1 MKETIF
7 FFIHRHM
14 KHFNLYMMGLALISS
29 VCATAQTH
37 QALPQPVPGVKAQQ
51 LFKKANSRAEAQRP
65 DTKPTYALLTK
76 GVRMV
81 PLAQIAKTQ
90 RTEKA
95 DEMVKKTLL
104 TGWSKTENNGTPETG
119 KITYDKYGRFSVVD
133 YGSYKD
139 LYTYTTDATGAK
151 WTTKLVRRQTGDYIE
166 NLYKEERT
174 LDANGHVTKRSIY
187 DNRYGDKDLTL
198 KEEYEY
204 DYGQDPNGVEV
215 KSVSYDM
222 YDGINQPNDAT
233 LRKWFAPTKSYIE
246 VVYYP
251 REEKVEIVVDRTN
264 YIIKKYSKNDN
275 GDWELSREEYHYY
288 SAEGRDL
295 GQMECSYANG
305 TIYNGSGNR
314 TELQPDTPEAGFT
327 TEIDYVMYPYTEP
340 TNTWVY
346 NGKKVYSNN
355 YELPKTQANGD
366 FSNKRYKY
374 DTSKGAWVLTAAQ
387 TGTWTPEGLLQETY
401 EEYENGELEWR
412 ETGLYKYSA
421 TGEEE
426 GYVLPF
432 KNGGYV
438 IETDI
443 AGVDGSYYTFY
454 DKNHN
459 VTRRLRAIYTAGKD
473 SGSDSY
479 ESTVPEEHI
488 YEELKNG
495 KWVTVTTDL
504 LIGDGD
510 NHLEVKFNDKGQMTQ
525 WDEYENGFHT
535 EHVVYTY
542 LDNGYIEESYDTETN
557 KVDEYTK
564 VTIDAAN
571 VVTYINYEYN
581 SSGKIIWGE
590 KCVTYPTG
598 KQLYYKWSS
607 DLQDYQLVSTTAKTL
622 TTTAADGTKT
632 SIYRYVD
639 DNGNVVETRKES
651 YYYKDD
657 VQRSETY
664 NKVDG
669 QWVGEEKREEEPV
682 TAPHFEVLDPQDPT
696 ACNDEYFYPYD
707 GDEEEDVFP
716 NSTTNSTYWGWK
728 DGQWV
733 VTSQN
738 NIVYS
743 QPDDNT
749 LVQTTTYLSDQT
761 ADNRDPRYEKETY
774 YDSRKR
780 DSRNNLVEHKY
791 GSTILEIY
799 DGTTTQNSQ
808 SEVIDSYTYNDE
820 GLLTSHKHE
829 EYSGQASDASAS
841 AARAAGTLQL
851 TRSTVTNYYYT
862 ELNVVNGITA
872 TTADAAK
879 PAFSVSGRT
888 VSVAGKAAAI
898 SLYTLDGQLV
908 ANSATGHVEAPANGA
923 FIAVSGAAKCKIVVK

>member
-1 MKETIF
+1 
-7 FFIHRHM
+7 M

-51 LFKKANSRAEAQRP
+51 LFKKANSSRPAAQRP
-65 DTKPTYALLTK
+65 DTKTTYALPTK

-90 RTEKA
+90 RAEKA

-104 TGWSKTENNGTPETG
+104 TSWSKTENNGTPETG

-204 DYGQDPNGVEV
+204 DYSQSPNGVEV
-215 KSVSYDM
+215 KSVSYDL

-264 YIIKKYSKNDN
+264 YIIKKYSKKDRT
-275 GDWELSREEYHYY
+275 DWELSREEYHYY

-459 VTRRLRAIYTAGKD
+459 VTRRLRAIYKDGKD

-733 VTSQN
+733 VTRQN

-888 VSVAGKAAAI
+888 VSAVGKSAAI

-908 ANSATGHVEAPANGA
+908 ATSATGHVEAPANGA

>member
-1 MKETIF
+1 
-7 FFIHRHM
+7 M

-65 DTKPTYALLTK
+65 DTKPTYAIHTK

-81 PLAQIAKTQ
+81 PLAQIAKAQ
-90 RTEKA
+90 RAKKA

-187 DNRYGDKDLTL
+187 DNRYGEKDLTL

-204 DYGQDPNGVEV
+204 DYSQSPNGVEV

-459 VTRRLRAIYTAGKD
+459 VTRRLRAIYKDGKD

-908 ANSATGHVEAPANGA
+908 ATSATGHVEAPANGA

>member
-1 MKETIF
+1 
-7 FFIHRHM
+7 M

-37 QALPQPVPGVKAQQ
+37 QTLPQPVPGVKAQQ
-51 LFKKANSRAEAQRP
+51 LFKKANSNRAEAQRP
-65 DTKPTYALLTK
+65 DTKPTYALPTK

-90 RTEKA
+90 RAKKA

-104 TGWSKTENNGTPETG
+104 TSWSKAIDSYTPETG

-139 LYTYTTDATGAK
+139 LYTYTTDASGAK

-275 GDWELSREEYHYY
+275 GDWELSGEEYHYY

-295 GQMECSYANG
+295 GQMECSFAHG
-305 TIYNGSGNR
+305 TIYNGSGNM

-327 TEIDYVMYPYTEP
+327 TEIDYVMYPYTVP

-366 FSNKRYKY
+366 FSCKRYKY
-374 DTSKGAWVLTAAQ
+374 DTSKGAWVLTSAQ
-387 TGTWTPEGLLQETY
+387 TGTWTPEGLLQKNY
-401 EEYENGELEWR
+401 EEYENGELEWS

-426 GYVLPF
+426 GCVLPF

-443 AGVDGSYYTFY
+443 TGVDGSYYTFY

-459 VTRRLRAIYTAGKD
+459 VTRRLRAIYKDGKD
-473 SGSDSY
+473 SGSYDSA
-479 ESTVPEEHI
+479 VPNAKI
-488 YEELKNG
+488 YEEWKGG
-495 KWVTVTTDL
+495 KWVDVTSDL
-504 LIGDGD
+504 MIGDGA
-510 NHLEVKFNDKGQMTQ
+510 NHMEVKFNAKGQMTQ
-525 WDEYENGFHT
+525 WDEYENGLHT

-542 LDNGYIEESYDTETN
+542 LDNGYIEESYNTMTN

-564 VTIDAAN
+564 VTVDAAN
-571 VVTYINYEYN
+571 VVTYINYEY
-581 SSGKIIWGE
+581 SSSTTSSQITWGE
-590 KCVTYPTG
+590 KYVTYPTG
-598 KQLYYKWSS
+598 KRIIYRWDTDTQEFVM
-607 DLQDYQLVSTTAKTL
+607 DATTVNSL
-622 TTTAADGTKT
+622 TSTAADGTRT
-632 SIYRYVD
+632 TIYREID

-651 YYYKDD
+651 YYDKDGAS
-657 VQRSETY
+657 RREIYS
-664 NKVDG
+664 KVDG
-669 QWVGEEKREEEPV
+669 QWVGEQKSEEEPV
-682 TAPHFEVLDPQDPT
+682 TRPQFEVLDLQDPI
-696 ACNDEYFYPYD
+696 ACNDEYFYPSD
-707 GDEEEDVFP
+707 IDDEVDVFP
-716 NSTTNSTYWGWK
+716 SSSTNHTSWGWK

-733 VTSQN
+733 LRDQMAT
-738 NIVYS
+738 VYS

-749 LVQTTTYLSDQT
+749 LVQTTTYISDKT
-761 ADNRDPRYEKETY
+761 VDNRGSRYEKETY

-780 DSRNNLVEHKY
+780 DSRKNLVEHKY

-851 TRSTVTNYYYT
+851 KRSTVTNYYYT
-862 ELNVVNGITA
+862 ELDVVNGITA
-872 TTADAAK
+872 TTADATK
-879 PAFSVSGRT
+879 PAFAVSGRT
-888 VSVAGKAAAI
+888 VSAVGKSAAI

-908 ANSATGHVEAPANGA
+908 ATSATGHVEAPANGA

>member
-1 MKETIF
+1 
-7 FFIHRHM
+7 M

-275 GDWELSREEYHYY
+275 GDWELSGEEYHYY

-366 FSNKRYKY
+366 FSCKRYKY

-443 AGVDGSYYTFY
+443 TGVDGSYYTFY

-459 VTRRLRAIYTAGKD
+459 VTRRLRAIYKDGKD

-510 NHLEVKFNDKGQMTQ
+510 NHLEVKFNAKGQMTQ

-682 TAPHFEVLDPQDPT
+682 TAPHFEVFDPQDPT

-820 GLLTSHKHE
+820 GLLISHKHE

-908 ANSATGHVEAPANGA
+908 ATSATGHVEAPANGA

>member
-1 MKETIF
+1 
-7 FFIHRHM
+7 M

-65 DTKPTYALLTK
+65 DTKPTYALPTK
-76 GVRMV
+76 GMRMV

-275 GDWELSREEYHYY
+275 GDWELSGEEYHYY

-459 VTRRLRAIYTAGKD
+459 VTRRLRAIYKDGKD

-510 NHLEVKFNDKGQMTQ
+510 NHLEVKFNAKGQMTQ

-908 ANSATGHVEAPANGA
+908 ATSATGHVEAPANGA

>member
-1 MKETIF
+1 
-7 FFIHRHM
+7 M

-65 DTKPTYALLTK
+65 DTKPTYALPTK

-275 GDWELSREEYHYY
+275 GDWELSGEEYHYY

-366 FSNKRYKY
+366 FSYKRYKY

-443 AGVDGSYYTFY
+443 TGVDGSYYTFY

-459 VTRRLRAIYTAGKD
+459 VTRQLRAIYKDGKD
-473 SGSDSY
+473 SGDDAY
-479 ESTVPEEHI
+479 ESTVPEEVI

-510 NHLEVKFNDKGQMTQ
+510 NHLEVKFNAKGQMTQ

-862 ELNVVNGITA
+862 ELNVVNGIIA

-908 ANSATGHVEAPANGA
+908 ATSATGHVEALANGA

>member
-1 MKETIF
+1 
-7 FFIHRHM
+7 M

-51 LFKKANSRAEAQRP
+51 LFKKANSNRAEAQRP
-65 DTKPTYALLTK
+65 DTKPTYALPTK

-275 GDWELSREEYHYY
+275 GDWELSGEEYHYY

-366 FSNKRYKY
+366 FSCKRYKY

-459 VTRRLRAIYTAGKD
+459 VTRRLRAIYKDGKD

-510 NHLEVKFNDKGQMTQ
+510 NHLEVKFNAKGQMTQ

-908 ANSATGHVEAPANGA
+908 ATSATGHVEAPANGA

>member
-1 MKETIF
+1 
-7 FFIHRHM
+7 M

-65 DTKPTYALLTK
+65 DTKPTYALPTK

-90 RTEKA
+90 RAEKA

-215 KSVSYDM
+215 KSVSYDL

-459 VTRRLRAIYTAGKD
+459 VTRRLRAIYKDGKD

-510 NHLEVKFNDKGQMTQ
+510 NHLEVKFNAKGQMTQ

-820 GLLTSHKHE
+820 GLLISHKHE

-908 ANSATGHVEAPANGA
+908 ATSATGHVEAPANGA

>member
-1 MKETIF
+1 
-7 FFIHRHM
+7 M

-275 GDWELSREEYHYY
+275 GDWELSGEEYHYY

-366 FSNKRYKY
+366 FSYKRYKY

-459 VTRRLRAIYTAGKD
+459 VTRRLRAIYKDGKD

-733 VTSQN
+733 VTRQN

-908 ANSATGHVEAPANGA
+908 ATSATGHVEAPANGA
-923 FIAVSGAAKCKIVVK
+923 FIAVSGAAKSKIVVK

>member
-1 MKETIF
+1 
-7 FFIHRHM
+7 M

-65 DTKPTYALLTK
+65 DTKPTYALPTK

-90 RTEKA
+90 RAEKA

-104 TGWSKTENNGTPETG
+104 TSWSKTENNGTPETG

-275 GDWELSREEYHYY
+275 GDWELSGEEYHYY

-459 VTRRLRAIYTAGKD
+459 VTRRLRAIYKDGKD

-510 NHLEVKFNDKGQMTQ
+510 NHLEVKFNAKGQMTQ

-908 ANSATGHVEAPANGA
+908 ATSATGHVEAPANGA
-923 FIAVSGAAKCKIVVK
+923 FIAVSGAAKCKIVVQ

>member
-1 MKETIF
+1 
-7 FFIHRHM
+7 M

-65 DTKPTYALLTK
+65 DTKPTYAIHTK

-81 PLAQIAKTQ
+81 PLAQIAKAQ
-90 RTEKA
+90 RAKKA

-215 KSVSYDM
+215 KSVSYDL

-275 GDWELSREEYHYY
+275 GDWELSGEEYHYY

-366 FSNKRYKY
+366 FSCKRYKY

-459 VTRRLRAIYTAGKD
+459 VTRRLRAIYKDGKD

-908 ANSATGHVEAPANGA
+908 ATSATGHVEAPANGA

>member
-1 MKETIF
+1 
-7 FFIHRHM
+7 M

-366 FSNKRYKY
+366 LSYKRYKY
-374 DTSKGAWVLTAAQ
+374 DTSKGAWVLTTAQ

-459 VTRRLRAIYTAGKD
+459 VTRRLRAIYKDGKD

-488 YEELKNG
+488 YEELKYG

-598 KQLYYKWSS
+598 KQLYYKWSF

-622 TTTAADGTKT
+622 TTTATDGTKT

-908 ANSATGHVEAPANGA
+908 ATSATGHVEAPANGA

>member
-1 MKETIF
+1 
-7 FFIHRHM
+7 M

-65 DTKPTYALLTK
+65 DTKPTYALPTK

-104 TGWSKTENNGTPETG
+104 TSWSKTENNGTPETG

-275 GDWELSREEYHYY
+275 GDWELSGEEYHYY

-366 FSNKRYKY
+366 FSCKRYKY

-454 DKNHN
+454 DKNHT
-459 VTRRLRAIYTAGKD
+459 VTRRLRAIYKDGKD

-510 NHLEVKFNDKGQMTQ
+510 NHLEVKFNAKGQMTQ

-908 ANSATGHVEAPANGA
+908 ATSATGHVEAPANGA

>member
-1 MKETIF
+1 
-7 FFIHRHM
+7 M

-264 YIIKKYSKNDN
+264 YIIKKYSKKDRT
-275 GDWELSREEYHYY
+275 DWELSGEEYHYY

-459 VTRRLRAIYTAGKD
+459 VTRRLRAIYKDGKD

-733 VTSQN
+733 VTRQN

-820 GLLTSHKHE
+820 GLLISHKHE

-908 ANSATGHVEAPANGA
+908 ATSATGHVEAPANGA
-923 FIAVSGAAKCKIVVK
+923 FIAVSGAAKCMIVVK

>member
-1 MKETIF
+1 
-7 FFIHRHM
+7 M

-37 QALPQPVPGVKAQQ
+37 QTLPQPVPGVKAQQ
-51 LFKKANSRAEAQRP
+51 LFKKANSNRAEAQRP
-65 DTKPTYALLTK
+65 DTKPTYALPTK

-90 RTEKA
+90 RAKKA

-104 TGWSKTENNGTPETG
+104 TSWSKAIDSYTPETG

-139 LYTYTTDATGAK
+139 LYTYTTDASGAK

-275 GDWELSREEYHYY
+275 GDWELSGEEYHYY

-295 GQMECSYANG
+295 GQMECSFAHG
-305 TIYNGSGNR
+305 TIYNGSGNM

-327 TEIDYVMYPYTEP
+327 TEIDYVMYPYTVP

-366 FSNKRYKY
+366 FSCKRYKY
-374 DTSKGAWVLTAAQ
+374 DTSKGAWVLTSAQ
-387 TGTWTPEGLLQETY
+387 TGTWTPEGLLQKNY
-401 EEYENGELEWR
+401 EEYENGELEWS

-426 GYVLPF
+426 GCVLPF

-443 AGVDGSYYTFY
+443 TGVDGSYYTFY

-459 VTRRLRAIYTAGKD
+459 VTRRLRAIYKDGKD
-473 SGSDSY
+473 SGSYDSA
-479 ESTVPEEHI
+479 VPNAKI
-488 YEELKNG
+488 YEEWKGG
-495 KWVTVTTDL
+495 KWVDVTSDL
-504 LIGDGD
+504 MIGDGA
-510 NHLEVKFNDKGQMTQ
+510 NHMEVKFNAKGQMTQ
-525 WDEYENGFHT
+525 WDEYENGLHT

-542 LDNGYIEESYDTETN
+542 LDNGYIEESYNTMTN

-564 VTIDAAN
+564 VTVDAAN
-571 VVTYINYEYN
+571 VVTYINYEY
-581 SSGKIIWGE
+581 SSSTTSSQITWGE
-590 KCVTYPTG
+590 KYVTYPTG
-598 KQLYYKWSS
+598 KRIIYRWDTDTQEFVM
-607 DLQDYQLVSTTAKTL
+607 DATTVNSL
-622 TTTAADGTKT
+622 TSTAADGTRT
-632 SIYRYVD
+632 TIYREID
-639 DNGNVVETRKES
+639 DNGNVIETRKES
-651 YYYKDD
+651 YYDKDGAS
-657 VQRSETY
+657 RREIYS
-664 NKVDG
+664 KVDG
-669 QWVGEEKREEEPV
+669 QWVGEQKSEEEPV
-682 TAPHFEVLDPQDPT
+682 TRPQFEVLDLQDPI
-696 ACNDEYFYPYD
+696 ACNDEYFYPSD
-707 GDEEEDVFP
+707 IDDEVDVFP
-716 NSTTNSTYWGWK
+716 SSSTNHTSWGWK

-733 VTSQN
+733 LRDQMAT
-738 NIVYS
+738 VYS

-749 LVQTTTYLSDQT
+749 LVQTTTYISDKT
-761 ADNRDPRYEKETY
+761 VDNRGSRYEKETY

-780 DSRNNLVEHKY
+780 DSRKNLVEHKY

-851 TRSTVTNYYYT
+851 KRSTVTNYYYT
-862 ELNVVNGITA
+862 ELDVVNGITA
-872 TTADAAK
+872 TTADATK
-879 PAFSVSGRT
+879 PAFAVSGRT
-888 VSVAGKAAAI
+888 VSAVGKSAAI

-908 ANSATGHVEAPANGA
+908 ATSATGHVEAPANGA

>member
-1 MKETIF
+1 
-7 FFIHRHM
+7 M

-51 LFKKANSRAEAQRP
+51 LFKKANSNRAEAQRP
-65 DTKPTYALLTK
+65 NTKPTYAIHTK

-204 DYGQDPNGVEV
+204 DYSQSPNGVEV
-215 KSVSYDM
+215 KSVSYDL

-275 GDWELSREEYHYY
+275 GDWELSGEEYHYY

-459 VTRRLRAIYTAGKD
+459 VTRRLRAIYKDGKD
-473 SGSDSY
+473 SGDDAY
-479 ESTVPEEHI
+479 ESTVPEERI
-488 YEELKNG
+488 YEEWKNS
-495 KWVTVTTDL
+495 KWVAVTSDL

-510 NHLEVKFNDKGQMTQ
+510 NHLEVKFNAKGQMTQ

-581 SSGKIIWGE
+581 SSGKIIWGK

-908 ANSATGHVEAPANGA
+908 ATSATGHVEAPANGA

>member
-1 MKETIF
+1 
-7 FFIHRHM
+7 
-14 KHFNLYMMGLALISS
+14 MMGLALISS

-65 DTKPTYALLTK
+65 DTKPTYALPTK

-459 VTRRLRAIYTAGKD
+459 VTRRLRAIYKDGKD

-510 NHLEVKFNDKGQMTQ
+510 NHLEVKFNAKGQMTQ

-908 ANSATGHVEAPANGA
+908 ATSATGHVEAPANGA

>member
-1 MKETIF
+1 
-7 FFIHRHM
+7 M

-65 DTKPTYALLTK
+65 DTKPTYALPTK

-366 FSNKRYKY
+366 FSCKRYKY

-459 VTRRLRAIYTAGKD
+459 VTRRLRAIYKDGKD

-510 NHLEVKFNDKGQMTQ
+510 NHLEVKFNAKGQMTQ

-716 NSTTNSTYWGWK
+716 NSSTNSTYWGWK

-908 ANSATGHVEAPANGA
+908 ATSATGHVEAPANGA

>member
-1 MKETIF
+1 
-7 FFIHRHM
+7 M

-51 LFKKANSRAEAQRP
+51 LFKKANSSRPAAQRP
-65 DTKPTYALLTK
+65 DTKTTYALPTK

-90 RTEKA
+90 RAEKA

-187 DNRYGDKDLTL
+187 DNRYGEKDLTL

-264 YIIKKYSKNDN
+264 YIIKKYSKKDRT
-275 GDWELSREEYHYY
+275 DWELSREEYHYY

-366 FSNKRYKY
+366 FSCKRYKY

-459 VTRRLRAIYTAGKD
+459 VTRRLRAIYKDGKD

-510 NHLEVKFNDKGQMTQ
+510 NHLEVKFNAKGQMTQ

-716 NSTTNSTYWGWK
+716 NSSTNSTYWGWK

-733 VTSQN
+733 VTSQK

-908 ANSATGHVEAPANGA
+908 ATSATGHVEALANGA

>member
-1 MKETIF
+1 
-7 FFIHRHM
+7 M

-51 LFKKANSRAEAQRP
+51 LFKKANSSRPAAQRP
-65 DTKPTYALLTK
+65 DTKTTYALPTK

-264 YIIKKYSKNDN
+264 YIIKKYSKKDRT
-275 GDWELSREEYHYY
+275 DWELSREEYHYY

-459 VTRRLRAIYTAGKD
+459 VTRRLRAIYKDGKD

-510 NHLEVKFNDKGQMTQ
+510 NHLEVKFNAKGQMTQ

-908 ANSATGHVEAPANGA
+908 ATSATGHVEAPANGA

>member
-1 MKETIF
+1 
-7 FFIHRHM
+7 M

-65 DTKPTYALLTK
+65 DTKPTYALPTK

-90 RTEKA
+90 RAEKA

-366 FSNKRYKY
+366 FSCKRYKY

-459 VTRRLRAIYTAGKD
+459 VTRRLRAIYKDGKD

-510 NHLEVKFNDKGQMTQ
+510 NHLEVKFNAKGQMTQ

-908 ANSATGHVEAPANGA
+908 ATSATGHVEAPANGA

>member
-1 MKETIF
+1 
-7 FFIHRHM
+7 M

-264 YIIKKYSKNDN
+264 YIIKKYSKKDRT
-275 GDWELSREEYHYY
+275 DWELSREEYHYY

-366 FSNKRYKY
+366 FSCKRYKY

-459 VTRRLRAIYTAGKD
+459 VTRRLRAIYKDGKD

-510 NHLEVKFNDKGQMTQ
+510 NHLEVKFNAKGQMTQ

-908 ANSATGHVEAPANGA
+908 ATSATGHVEAPANGA